1 MIFQF
6 ISEITQKNIRQASSN
21 NSLTR
26 SKRRWTKL
34 KKFFRGL
41 LFGAGVGSIAGLFF
55 APKKGSATREQLIE
69 DTRGLVQQA
78 DELNDVLGDFKSSLQ
93 EVLSNVKTVVPEVQ
107 KEITDEIE
115 DFKFQAEPRIQQIQ
129 EQLNKITSD
138 LPSAE

>member
-1 MIFQF
+1 M
-6 ISEITQKNIRQASSN
+6 
-21 NSLTR
+21 
-26 SKRRWTKL
+26 

-41 LFGAGVGSIAGLFF
+41 LFGAGVGSVAGLFF
-55 APKKGSATREQLIE
+55 APKKGSTTREQLIE

-93 EVLSNVKTVVPEVQ
+93 EVLGNVKTVVPEVQ
-107 KEITDEIE
+107 KEITNEIE